1 MVLKRRI
8 MSAIVAGLALA
19 LGLCSCVGTT
29 GPTVNSGPPTSSP
42 PTSRP
47 STSNPTATAMPDDG
61 ATPAPT
67 PTPTEQPVHVA
78 GGTAEQNKPIF
89 DATNQQ
95 YFTGDGTD
103 AGNVIPEGRGVID
116 NLVSVGFDKSAMQV
130 TPDRTAIDLP
140 VDSLIFSVL
149 IGDECLVGQF
159 SALGY
164 STIVAPKLA
173 TGSCLIGLT
182 RTIDW

>member
-1 MVLKRRI
+1 MMLKGRVVT
-8 MSAIVAGLALA
+8 AIVAGFALV
-19 LGLCSCVGTT
+19 LGLSSCVGSSETAANDGSTT
-29 GPTVNSGPPTSSP
+29 SGST
-42 PTSRP
+42 TSRP
-47 STSNPTATAMPDDG
+47 PATSVPDNGAM
-61 ATPAPT
+61 PT
-67 PTPTEQPVHVA
+67 PTSAPTEQPVHVA
-78 GGTAEQNKPIF
+78 GGTAAQNKRIF

-95 YFTGDGTD
+95 FFID
-103 AGNVIPEGRGVID
+103 AGNIIPEGKEVID

-149 IGDECLVGQF
+149 MGDECLVGQF

>member
-8 MSAIVAGLALA
+8 ATATVAGFALA
-19 LGLCSCVGTT
+19 LGLSSCVGTT
-29 GPTVNSGPPTSSP
+29 GSTADSG
-42 PTSRP
+42 P
-47 STSNPTATAMPDDG
+47 STSRQPATSVPGDG
-61 ATPAPT
+61 AIPTPAPT
-67 PTPTEQPVHVA
+67 PTKQPVHMA

-89 DATNQQ
+89 DATNQR
-95 YFTGDGTD
+95 YFID

-149 IGDECLVGQF
+149 IGDKCLVGQF

>member
-1 MVLKRRI
+1 MVLKGRVV
-8 MSAIVAGLALA
+8 MATVAGCALA
-19 LGLCSCVGTT
+19 LGLSSCVDTT
-29 GPTVNSGPPTSSP
+29 DTSVNNNAS
-42 PTSRP
+42 TSRP
-47 STSNPTATAMPDDG
+47 SASSAPDDG
-61 ATPAPT
+61 ATST
-67 PTPTEQPVHVA
+67 PTPTRAPVFVA

-95 YFTGDGTD
+95 YFI
-103 AGNVIPEGRGVID
+103 ASGNVIPEGRGVID
-116 NLVSVGFDKSAMQV
+116 NLVSVGFDKASMQL

-149 IGDECLVGQF
+149 MGDECLIGQF

-164 STIVAPKLA
+164 STIVAPKLT
-173 TGSCLIGLT
+173 TGTCLIGVT

>member
-8 MSAIVAGLALA
+8 VTATVAGFVLA
-19 LGLCSCVGTT
+19 LGLCSCVGTN
-29 GPTVNSGPPTSSP
+29 GPTANSGPPTSGP
-42 PTSRP
+42 PTSGP
-47 STSNPTATAMPDDG
+47 PTSNPTATSTPDDG
-61 ATPAPT
+61 MIQAPT
-67 PTPTEQPVHVA
+67 STPTEQPVHVA

-95 YFTGDGTD
+95 YFTA

-159 SALGY
+159 GALGY